1 MLLWVLFVGLA
12 IFTYFYILKSSPIVL
27 QKPDNIMKMKLNLQ
41 PYSGINKDLFIQY
54 MNNLDLFKTS
64 LDNNNI
70 EIASKYFYKSIDNA
84 YEMQL
89 YDQDFDFTSIIR
101 GNAILGEEMLLRTS
115 HEHKTF
121 FNPKYLNNIVI

>member
-115 HEHKTF
+115 HEHKTS